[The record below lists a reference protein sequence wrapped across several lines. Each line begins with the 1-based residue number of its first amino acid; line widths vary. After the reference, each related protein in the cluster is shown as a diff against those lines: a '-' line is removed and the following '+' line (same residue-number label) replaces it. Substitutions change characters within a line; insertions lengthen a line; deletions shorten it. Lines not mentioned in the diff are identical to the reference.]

1 MRQSKTLRVWAA
13 ILLAACGSDTGP
25 AATVASVTVSPA
37 ATPVAAGS
45 TIQLSATPKDANG
58 VALTGRP
65 VTWST
70 NAPAIATVDAN
81 GLVTGKVPGTASITA
96 TSEGK
101 GGSST
106 VTVTPGA
113 PVRLAFS
120 VQPPP
125 TTVSGVAILTVQV
138 IAQDA
143 LGNTATQ
150 FSGAVTVALGVNP
163 AGGTLAGTKT
173 VTAIAGVA
181 GFGTLSVDKAGA
193 GYTLAASSAGLTGA
207 ASTAFSIVAGSVS
220 ATQSTLVMPPSSIT
234 ASSGSSSAP
243 ITVTARDANGNPIA
257 GAAVVL
263 AATGSGNTV
272 TQPAGTTNAGGVA
285 GGTISSTVAGAK
297 ILSATIAGVAI
308 TQQDT
313 VTVDAGAAAG
323 LAFTVQ
329 PANATAGATIS
340 PAIQVEAQD
349 AFGNLDTAF
358 TGTVT
363 IAIGT
368 NPSGGTLSGTVTHAA
383 TDGVANFNDLSIDKA
398 GIGYDLQA
406 STASLTTATSNAFD
420 IAAGA
425 VSAALSSVTA
435 APKVL
440 TASSGSSA
448 ATVTVTARD
457 GDGNPVPGATVVVAA
472 TGTGNTLTQPAGP
485 TDAAGVATATL
496 SSTGAGAKVVSA
508 TIGGVTVT
516 ETDTV
521 TVNAAAATKL
531 DFTVQPS
538 NTASGAT
545 ISPVILVTAEDA
557 FGNPN
562 AGFTGGVTI
571 AISTNPNGGTLSG
584 TLIRTAVA
592 GVAGF
597 NDLSIDKAGPGYVLQ
612 ASTTGLTAGISS
624 AFNILTG
631 SISASQSSVVAAP
644 ATITASS
651 GSSAAT
657 VTVTARDA
665 SGNPVPGA
673 TVVLAATGTGNSLTQ
688 PAGPTD
694 AAGVATGTLSSTG
707 AGAKVVSATID
718 GVSVT
723 QTDTVTV
730 NFSAAAA
737 LAFTVQ
743 PTSSAAGATISP
755 AIEVS
760 AQDAFGN
767 LNSAFTGNVTIV
779 ISTNP
784 NGGTLS
790 GTLTRAAVAGI
801 ASFNDISID
810 KAGTGYV
817 LQASGGGLTAGTSSA
832 FNVLTGSISGSQSS
846 LVATPATITASG
858 GSSTATITV
867 TARDGS
873 GNPIAGATVVLAA
886 TGTGNTLTQPVG
898 TTNGAGVATGT
909 LSSTGAGAKI
919 LSATISG
926 VAVTQTDTVTVNS
939 GAAAALSFTVQPS
952 NATAGATISPS
963 IKVTAQ
969 DAFGNPDTTYAG
981 NVTVAIS
988 TNPNGGTLS
997 GTKIRSAVAG
1007 VATFNNLSI
1016 DRAGTGYVLQATA
1029 TGLTAGTSSAFNITA
1044 AGVSAS
1050 QSSLV
1055 ATPGAI
1061 TASSGSSS
1069 ATITVTARDAFGN
1082 PVSDAT
1088 VVLAATGSGNAL
1100 TQPSGPTDV
1109 AGVATGTISSTAV
1122 GAKVISASAGGVSV
1136 TQTDTVTVNAGA
1148 AAALTFTLQPSNAT
1162 AGLSIT
1168 PAIQVAAQDA
1178 FGNPNTAF
1186 TGNVTIAIATNPSG
1200 GTLSGFV
1207 TRAAVAG
1214 VATFNSLSIDK
1225 SGTGYTLQASAT
1237 GLTTAISTG
1246 FNIAAGTADH
1256 LGFLAQPTDVV
1267 AGATLATVQVEV
1279 QDAFGNRVTG
1289 ATSQVT
1295 VAIFDN
1301 PNGGTL
1307 SGTKSVSA
1315 VAGVATFSTLS
1326 IDVAGSGYTLSAAAG
1341 GLSGTVSDEF
1351 SVSPGT
1357 ASKLSFFVE
1366 PSNLTAGEVITP
1378 AVQVEVEDDFGNRVP
1393 TATNNITLALSA
1405 NPGGS
1410 TFGGD
1415 RTVRAV
1421 AGVASFID
1429 LTLNKTGSGY
1439 RIRASASSLT
1449 PDTSATFDVTAG
1461 AASQLAFTV
1470 APSSTAA
1477 TATITPAVEVTARD
1491 AQGNTDLMFS
1501 GSVHVAIANNA
1512 GGGTLSG
1519 DVDVTAVNGVAAFST
1534 LSIDHIGTGY
1544 TLAATTTG
1552 VNGDT
1557 STAFNITVG
1566 AATTL
1571 SFLVQPSTTSGGAAI
1586 NPAVQ
1591 VEILDAGGNRVTS
1604 ATNTVTLAIADN
1616 PGGGSLSGTASHAAV
1631 SGVASFAGVSIDKA
1645 GTGYTLATSATGLTG
1660 ETSSSFDITV
1670 GNATQLNFFVQPTNT
1685 MAGAALAP
1693 AVQVEVTDAGGNR
1706 VTSGSHSIALVIAN
1720 NPGSGTL
1727 SGTTPVVSV
1736 NGVATFSDLSIN
1748 AAGTGYTLSATST
1761 GLTGDV
1767 SAGFDIII
1775 GSAAK
1780 LAFSVQPT
1788 TTTGGVPINP
1798 AVVVE
1803 IQNAGGVRVPTATNS
1818 VTIAIGTNPKG
1829 GALSGTKTVTAVA
1842 GLATFSTLS
1851 IDSAANGYTLAASAG
1866 GLTGATSG
1874 TFNVTVGP
1882 AAELGFLVQ
1891 PNNTTGGVPIAPAVK
1906 LEVRDAGGNRVTGA
1920 TNSITIDLANNP
1932 NSGTL
1937 SGTTT
1942 AAASAGVATFGT
1954 LSIDSAGTGYRL
1966 GASASGLTD
1975 ATSNTFNVTV
1985 GAAAKLGFL
1994 VEPSDATAG
2003 SSITPPINV
2012 EVRDAGGNR
2021 VTTATNNVTMAI
2033 ASNPGSSTLT
2043 GANPKAAVSG
2053 VATFSNLSLNKA
2065 AAGYTLQ
2072 ATSGGLTAATS
2083 AAFAIGADGED
2094 ATLSSV
2100 IGATDTIGQC
2110 AFSCTP
2116 GIHASTI
2123 TVTVKD
2129 QFGNL
2134 VPGSPVVLSANGT
2147 GNAFSPSA
2155 TGNTDVNGV
2164 FTAAFNAD
2172 VVEAKTISATAGV
2185 TAITQTA
2192 ASVVMPALVGAG
2204 DIADCNSVRDDAT
2217 ANQLDSVPGVLF
2229 AAGDLA
2235 YPNGTATNFST
2246 CYDPTWGRHKART
2259 RPVVGNHEYDS
2270 SSTAAP
2276 YIAYFGAATA
2286 DPLGNGFGYYSFDL
2300 GSWHVVVLNSDSG
2313 VTNPASGQLTWLQ
2326 TDLVGRTNQCVL
2338 AIWHRALFTSGS
2350 SHSVT
2355 GGSSKIRRLWQTLE
2369 DAGAEIV
2376 INGHDHLYERF
2387 APQDSLGNATSAGIR
2402 EFIVGTGGGETHSN
2416 YVNSPA
2422 NVEASDNGNFSRG
2435 VMRLILYP
2443 NKYRWEFLPAQGQ
2456 GTYTDSGTSDCH

>member
-1 MRQSKTLRVWAA
+1 MRQSKTLRVWTA

-37 ATPVAAGS
+37 ASPVAAGS
-45 TIQLSATPKDANG
+45 TIQLTATPKDANG

-81 GLVTGKVPGTASITA
+81 GLVSGKSPGTATITA

-101 GGSST
+101 GGST
-106 VTVTPGA
+106 NVTVTPGA

-120 VQPPP
+120 VQPPATVVAGAVIP
-125 TTVSGVAILTVQV
+125 TVRV

-143 LGNTATQ
+143 LGNTATA
-150 FSGAVTVALGVNP
+150 FGGAVSVALGVNP
-163 AGGTLAGTKT
+163 AGGTLAGTKII
-173 VTAIAGVA
+173 TAVAGVA
-181 GFGTLSVDKAGA
+181 GFGNLSIDKAAA
-193 GYTLAASSAGLTGA
+193 GYTLAATAASLTGA
-207 ASTAFSIVAGSVS
+207 TSTAFSIIPGGVS
-220 ATQSTLVMPPSSIT
+220 ATQSTLVAVPASLA
-234 ASSGSSSAP
+234 ASSGSSSAA

-285 GGTISSTVAGAK
+285 GGTISSTVAEAK

-313 VTVDAGAAAG
+313 VTVEAGAAAA
-323 LAFTVQ
+323 LAFAVQ
-329 PANATAGATIS
+329 PANATAGVPIS

-368 NPSGGTLSGTVTHAA
+368 NPSGGALSGTLTHAA
-383 TDGVANFNDLSIDKA
+383 VAGVATFNDLTIDKA

-406 STASLTTATSNAFD
+406 SAASLTTATSNAFD

-425 VSAALSSVTA
+425 VSATLSSVTA
-435 APKVL
+435 APSAI

-448 ATVTVTARD
+448 AIVTVTARD

-472 TGTGNTLTQPAGP
+472 TGTGNTLTQPGP

-508 TIGGVTVT
+508 TISGVTVT

-521 TVNAAAATKL
+521 TANAAAATKL

-545 ISPVILVTAEDA
+545 ISPVIQVTAEDA

-562 AGFTGGVTI
+562 TGFTGSVAI
-571 AISTNPNGGTLSG
+571 ALSTNPNGATLSG
-584 TLIRTAVA
+584 TVTRPAVA

-597 NDLSIDKAGPGYVLQ
+597 DDLSIDKAGTGYVLQ
-612 ASTTGLTAGISS
+612 ASTTGLTAGTSS

-644 ATITASS
+644 ATITASN

-657 VTVTARDA
+657 VTVRARDA

-673 TVVLAATGTGNSLTQ
+673 TVVLAATGAGNSLTQ

-718 GVSVT
+718 GVLVT

-730 NFSAAAA
+730 SAGAATA

-743 PTSSAAGATISP
+743 PTGPAAGASISP

-760 AQDAFGN
+760 AQDAFNN
-767 LNSAFTGNVTIV
+767 LNSAFTGNVTII

-801 ASFNDISID
+801 ASFDDISID
-810 KAGTGYV
+810 KAGTGYA
-817 LQASGGGLTAGTSSA
+817 LQASGGGLTAGTSAA
-832 FNVLTGSISGSQSS
+832 FNVLTGAISGSQSS
-846 LVATPATITASG
+846 LAAAPATITASG
-858 GSSTATITV
+858 GSSTANITV

-873 GNPIAGATVVLAA
+873 GNLLAGATVVLAA

-909 LSSTGAGAKI
+909 LSSTAAGVKI
-919 LSATISG
+919 VSATISG
-926 VAVTQTDTVTVNS
+926 VAVTQTDTVTVNAGS
-939 GAAAALSFTVQPS
+939 AAALSFTVQPS

-963 IKVTAQ
+963 IKVAAQ
-969 DAFGNPDTTYAG
+969 DAFGNPDTTYTG
-981 NVTVAIS
+981 SVTVAIS
-988 TNPNGGTLS
+988 TNPNGGTLA

-1007 VATFNNLSI
+1007 VATFNDLSI
-1016 DRAGTGYVLQATA
+1016 DKAGTGYVLQATA
-1029 TGLTAGTSSAFNITA
+1029 TGLTVGTSSAFNITA

-1055 ATPGAI
+1055 TSPGTI
-1061 TASSGSSS
+1061 TASSGSSA

-1082 PVSDAT
+1082 LVSGAA

-1109 AGVATGTISSTAV
+1109 AGVATGTLSSTAV
-1122 GAKVISASAGGVSV
+1122 GAKVISATAEGVSV

-1148 AAALTFTLQPSNAT
+1148 AAALTFTVQPSNAT
-1162 AGLSIT
+1162 AGASIT

-1186 TGNVTIAIATNPSG
+1186 TGNVTMAIATNPSG

-1214 VATFNSLSIDK
+1214 VATFSSLSMDK

-1246 FNIAAGTADH
+1246 FNVTAGSADH

-1267 AGATLATVQVEV
+1267 AGETLATVQVEI
-1279 QDAFGNRVTG
+1279 QDVLGNRVTG
-1289 ATSQVT
+1289 ATNQVT

-1307 SGTKSVSA
+1307 SGTKTVNA
-1315 VAGVATFSTLS
+1315 AAGVATFSTLS
-1326 IDVAGSGYTLSAAAG
+1326 IDVAGSGYTLSAAAAV
-1341 GLSGTVSDEF
+1341 LSGTMSDEF

-1366 PSNLTAGEVITP
+1366 PSDLTAGDVITP
-1378 AVQVEVEDDFGNRVP
+1378 AVQVEVQDAFGNRVP

-1421 AGVASFID
+1421 AGVAAFLD

-1439 RIRASASSLT
+1439 RIRASTSSLT
-1449 PDTSATFDVTAG
+1449 PDTSVTFDVTAG
-1461 AASQLAFTV
+1461 VASQLVFTV

-1491 AQGNTDLMFS
+1491 AQGNTDLTFS

-1519 DVDVTAVNGVAAFST
+1519 DVDVTAVNGVVAFST
-1534 LSIDHIGTGY
+1534 LSIDRSGTGY
-1544 TLAATTTG
+1544 TLAATTFG

-1557 STAFNITVG
+1557 TTAFNITVG
-1566 AATTL
+1566 APTTL
-1571 SFLVQPSTTSGGAAI
+1571 SFLVQPGTTSGGAAI

-1616 PGGGSLSGTASHAAV
+1616 PGGGTLSGATSHAAV
-1631 SGVASFAGVSIDKA
+1631 SGVATFTGVSIDKA
-1645 GTGYTLATSATGLTG
+1645 GTGYTLAASATGLSG
-1660 ETSSSFDITV
+1660 ATSSSFDITV
-1670 GNATQLNFFVQPTNT
+1670 GGATRLGFAFQPSNT
-1685 MAGAALAP
+1685 SGGAVIAP
-1693 AVQVEVTDAGGNR
+1693 AVQVEVLDAGGNR
-1706 VTSGSHSIALVIAN
+1706 VTGGSHSISVVIGN

-1727 SGTTPVVSV
+1727 SGTSPITSA

-1748 AAGTGYTLSATST
+1748 NAGSGYTLSATST
-1761 GLTGDV
+1761 GLTAAT
-1767 SAGFDIII
+1767 SLGFDIII
-1775 GSAAK
+1775 GTATK
-1780 LAFSVQPT
+1780 LAFFAQPSS
-1788 TTTGGVPINP
+1788 TTGGMVINP
-1798 AVVVE
+1798 AVQVE
-1803 IQNAGGVRVPTATNS
+1803 IQDAGGNRVSSATNG
-1818 VTIAIGTNPKG
+1818 VTIGIGTNPNG
-1829 GALSGTKTVTAVA
+1829 GALSGTKTVAAVA

-1851 IDSAANGYTLAASAG
+1851 IDSAANGYMLAATAG

-1874 TFNVTVGP
+1874 SFNVTVGP
-1882 AAELGFLVQ
+1882 AVRLGFRVQ
-1891 PNNTTGGVPIAPAVK
+1891 PTNTAGGATITPGVQV
-1906 LEVRDAGGNRVTGA
+1906 EVRDAGGNRVTSA
-1920 TNSITIDLANNP
+1920 TNSITVDLATNAND
-1932 NSGTL
+1932 GTL
-1937 SGTTT
+1937 SGTLTV
-1942 AAASAGVATFGT
+1942 AAASGVAAFGT

-1966 GASASGLTD
+1966 GASTAGLTD
-1975 ATSNTFNVTV
+1975 ATSNVFNVTV

-2003 SSITPPINV
+2003 DSITPAIKV

-2021 VTTATNNVTMAI
+2021 VTTATNSVTMAI
-2033 ASNPGSSTLT
+2033 GSNPGGSTLSGT
-2043 GANPKAAVSG
+2043 NPKAAVLG
-2053 VATFSNLSLNKA
+2053 VATFSNLFLNKA

-2072 ATSGGLTAATS
+2072 ATSGGLTPVTS

-2116 GIHASTI
+2116 GFHASTV

-2172 VVEAKTISATAGV
+2172 VVEAKTISATAGGTPV
-2185 TAITQTA
+2185 IQTA

-2217 ANQLDSVPGVLF
+2217 ANQLDSIPGVLF

-2235 YPNGTATNFST
+2235 YPNGTATNFT
-2246 CYDPTWGRHKART
+2246 NCYGPTWGRHKART

-2286 DPLGNGFGYYSFDL
+2286 DPLGNGFGYYSFDV

-2326 TDLVGRTNQCVL
+2326 SDLVGRTNQCVL

-2350 SHSVT
+2350 SG
-2355 GGSSKIRRLWQTLE
+2355 GGSTRIRRLWQALE
-2369 DAGAEIV
+2369 NAGAEVV

-2387 APQDSLGNATSAGIR
+2387 APQDSLGNATSVGIR

-2416 YVNSPA
+2416 YVNNPA

>member
-1 MRQSKTLRVWAA
+1 MRQSTTLRIWAA
-13 ILLAACGSDTGP
+13 IFLAACGSDTGP

-45 TIQLSATPKDANG
+45 TIQLTATPKDANG

-81 GLVTGKVPGTASITA
+81 GLVNGKVPGTARITA

-106 VTVTPGA
+106 VTVTAGA

-125 TTVSGVAILTVQV
+125 TTVSGVAIPTVQV

-173 VTAIAGVA
+173 MMAVAGIA
-181 GFGTLSVDKAGA
+181 GFGNLSVDKAGV
-193 GYTLAASSAGLTGA
+193 GYTLAASAAGLTGA
-207 ASTAFSIVAGSVS
+207 ASTAFSIVAGGVS
-220 ATQSTLVMPPSSIT
+220 ATQSTLVTLPSSIP
-234 ASSGSSSAP
+234 ASSGSSSAA

-272 TQPAGTTNAGGVA
+272 TQPAGTTSAGGVA

-313 VTVDAGAAAG
+313 VTVAAGAAAA
-323 LAFTVQ
+323 LAFAVQ
-329 PANATAGATIS
+329 PANATAGVPIS

-368 NPSGGTLSGTVTHAA
+368 NPSGGALSGTLTHAA
-383 TDGVANFNDLSIDKA
+383 VAGVATFNDLSIDKA
-398 GIGYDLQA
+398 GIGYDLQVSA
-406 STASLTTATSNAFD
+406 ASLTASTSKAFD
-420 IAAGA
+420 IAAGT
-425 VSAALSSVTA
+425 VSAALSSVAA
-435 APKVL
+435 APSAI

-448 ATVTVTARD
+448 AIVTVTARD
-457 GDGNPVPGATVVVAA
+457 GDGNPVAGATVVVAA
-472 TGTGNTLTQPAGP
+472 TGTGNALTQPAGP
-485 TDAAGVATATL
+485 TDAAGIATATL

-508 TIGGVTVT
+508 TIGGVAVT

-545 ISPVILVTAEDA
+545 IIPVIQVTAEDA

-562 AGFTGGVTI
+562 TGFTGSVAI

-584 TLIRTAVA
+584 TLTRPAVA
-592 GVAGF
+592 GVASF
-597 NDLSIDKAGPGYVLQ
+597 DDLSIDKAGTGYVLQ
-612 ASTTGLTAGISS
+612 ASTTGLTVGTSS
-624 AFNILTG
+624 TFNILTG
-631 SISASQSSVVAAP
+631 AISASLSSVVATP
-644 ATITASS
+644 ATITASN

-673 TVVLAATGTGNSLTQ
+673 TVVLAATGAGNSLTQ

-694 AAGVATGTLSSTG
+694 AAGVATGTLSSAG

-718 GVSVT
+718 GVLVT

-730 NFSAAAA
+730 NAGTATA

-760 AQDAFGN
+760 AQDAFAN
-767 LNSAFTGNVTIV
+767 LNGAFTGNVTIA

-801 ASFNDISID
+801 ASFDDVSID

-817 LQASGGGLTAGTSSA
+817 LQASGGGLTAGTSAA
-832 FNVLTGSISGSQSS
+832 FNVLTGAISGSQSS
-846 LVATPATITASG
+846 LVAAPATITASG
-858 GSSTATITV
+858 GSSAATITV

-873 GNPIAGATVVLAA
+873 GNPISGATVVLAA

-898 TTNGAGVATGT
+898 PTNGTGVATGT

-919 LSATISG
+919 VSAVISG
-926 VAVTQTDTVTVNS
+926 VAVTQTDTVTVNAGS
-939 GAAAALSFTVQPS
+939 AAALSFTVQPS

-963 IKVTAQ
+963 IKVAAQ
-969 DAFGNPDTTYAG
+969 DAFGNPDTTYTG
-981 NVTVAIS
+981 SVTVAIS

-1016 DRAGTGYVLQATA
+1016 DKAGTGYALQATA
-1029 TGLTAGTSSAFNITA
+1029 TSLTAGTSSAFNVIA

-1055 ATPGAI
+1055 ASPGAI
-1061 TASSGSSS
+1061 TASSGSSA

-1082 PVSDAT
+1082 PVSGAT

-1109 AGVATGTISSTAV
+1109 AGVATGTLSSTAV
-1122 GAKVISASAGGVSV
+1122 GAKVISATAAGVSV

-1148 AAALTFTLQPSNAT
+1148 AATLSFTVQPSNAT
-1162 AGLSIT
+1162 AGASIT

-1186 TGNVTIAIATNPSG
+1186 TGNVTMAIATNPSG

-1214 VATFNSLSIDK
+1214 VATFSSLSIDK

-1237 GLTTAISTG
+1237 GLTTALSTG
-1246 FNIAAGTADH
+1246 FNVTAGSADH

-1267 AGATLATVQVEV
+1267 AGETLATVQVEI
-1279 QDAFGNRVTG
+1279 QDALGNRVTG
-1289 ATSQVT
+1289 ATNQVT

-1307 SGTKSVSA
+1307 SGTKTVNA
-1315 VAGVATFSTLS
+1315 AAGVATFSTLS
-1326 IDVAGSGYTLSAAAG
+1326 IDVAGSGYTLSAAAA
-1341 GLSGTVSDEF
+1341 GLSGSVSDEF
-1351 SVSPGT
+1351 SVSPGA
-1357 ASKLSFFVE
+1357 ASRLSFFVE
-1366 PSNLTAGEVITP
+1366 PVTTTAGVTIQPSIQVEILDAFGNRVATASNNVTVALLNAGGATLSGTKTRSASAGVATFSNLSVDKTGSNYRLRVTSGGLTPDTSVTFAITPGPATQLVFTTQPSNTAAGAPITP
-1378 AVQVEVEDDFGNRVP
+1378 AVQV
-1393 TATNNITLALSA
+1393 
-1405 NPGGS
+1405 
-1410 TFGGD
+1410 
-1415 RTVRAV
+1415 
-1421 AGVASFID
+1421 
-1429 LTLNKTGSGY
+1429 
-1439 RIRASASSLT
+1439 
-1449 PDTSATFDVTAG
+1449 
-1461 AASQLAFTV
+1461 
-1470 APSSTAA
+1470 
-1477 TATITPAVEVTARD
+1477 TARD
-1491 AQGNTDLMFS
+1491 SHGNTDTSFTDN
-1501 GSVHVAIANNA
+1501 VTVAIGANPSA
-1512 GGGTLSG
+1512 GTLSG
-1519 DVDVTAVNGVAAFST
+1519 TTIQAAVGGIASFSG
-1534 LSIDHIGTGY
+1534 LSIDKSGTNY
-1544 TLAATTTG
+1544 DLTAAAAG
-1552 VNGDT
+1552 LSGAT
-1557 STAFNITVG
+1557 SGTFNITVG
-1566 AATTL
+1566 AASRL
-1571 SFLVQPSTTSGGAAI
+1571 AFFVQPSDTTGGATLA
-1586 NPAVQ
+1586 PAVQ
-1591 VEILDAGGNRVTS
+1591 VEIQDAGGNRVTGANNS
-1604 ATNTVTLAIADN
+1604 ITLALGVN
-1616 PGGGSLSGTASHAAV
+1616 PNNGTLGGTKTKAAA
-1631 SGVASFAGVSIDKA
+1631 SGVASFNDLTVDSAGA
-1645 GTGYTLATSATGLTG
+1645 GYTLGASATGLTG
-1660 ETSSSFDITV
+1660 ATSTPFTITV
-1670 GNATQLNFFVQPTNT
+1670 GTAARLRFAVQPSNT
-1685 MAGAALAP
+1685 GGGATIAP
-1693 AVQVEVTDAGGNR
+1693 AVQVEVTDLGGNR
-1706 VTSGSHSIALVIAN
+1706 VTSGSHSVALTILN

-1727 SGTTPVVSV
+1727 SGTTPVTSA

-1748 AAGTGYTLSATST
+1748 SPGSGYTLSATST
-1761 GLTGDV
+1761 GLT
-1767 SAGFDIII
+1767 SATSSGFDIII
-1775 GSAAK
+1775 GTATK
-1780 LAFSVQPT
+1780 LAFFAQPSS
-1788 TTTGGVPINP
+1788 TTGGVAITP
-1798 AVVVE
+1798 AVQVE
-1803 IQNAGGVRVPTATNS
+1803 IQDAGGNRVSSATNS
-1818 VTIAIGTNPKG
+1818 VTIAIGTNPKSG
-1829 GALSGTKTVTAVA
+1829 VLSGTKTVTAAA

-1882 AAELGFLVQ
+1882 MAELGFLVQ
-1891 PNNTTGGVPIAPAVK
+1891 PTNATGGVAIAPAVRV
-1906 LEVRDAGGNRVTGA
+1906 EVRDAGGNRVTGA
-1920 TNSITIDLANNP
+1920 TNSITVDIANNP

-1942 AAASAGVATFGT
+1942 AAASSGVATFGT

-1966 GASASGLTD
+1966 GASAAGLTD

-2003 SSITPPINV
+2003 SSITPAIKV
-2012 EVRDAGGNR
+2012 EVQDAGGNR
-2021 VTTATNNVTMAI
+2021 VTTFTNNVTMAI
-2033 ASNPGSSTLT
+2033 ASNPGSSSLSGTSSI
-2043 GANPKAAVSG
+2043 AVALG

-2147 GNAFSPSA
+2147 GNAFRPSA

-2172 VVEAKTISATAGV
+2172 VVEAKTISATAGG

-2204 DIADCNSVRDDAT
+2204 DIADCNSVKDDAT
-2217 ANQLDSVPGVLF
+2217 ANQLDSIPGVLF

-2235 YPNGTATNFST
+2235 YPNGTATNFT
-2246 CYDPTWGRHKART
+2246 NCYDPTWGRHKART

-2286 DPLGNGFGYYSFDL
+2286 DPLGNGFGYYSYDV

-2326 TDLVGRTNQCVL
+2326 SDLVGRSNQCVL

-2387 APQDSLGNATSAGIR
+2387 APQDSLGNATAAGIR

-2456 GTYTDSGTSDCH
+2456 GTYTDSGTSNCH